1 MESQTQKT
9 TTTNKTG
16 DGNGHAA
23 PATDAPPMRPPQH
36 HNVPRLNDPNQPAG
50 GGHWW
55 VWLIVLAV
63 VAGAAIFIY
72 PRLAAKLKAGGQQAG
87 AGGRGAGGGNREVPV
102 VAAPVKKGD
111 MKIFLDALGTVTP
124 FSTVQVHTRV
134 DGEIMKINFK
144 EGQAVKKDDPLVE
157 IDPRPYQVQ
166 MEQAEAAMARDNA
179 LLVSAKDDLK
189 RYQDAG
195 TAVAAQQVTDQ
206 QHLVAQYAA
215 TLKVDQ
221 AQIDQAKLNITYCH
235 VTSPITGRIGLEK
248 INLGNIVH
256 ASDTNPLVIITQLQP
271 IAVVFSLP
279 QRDISR
285 VMQTPNG
292 GDGLAALAYSADMSQ
307 MIAPGSL
314 VAADSQ
320 VDPTTGTLQFKASFP
335 NEKNELYPNEFV
347 NVRLQIQVLKDV
359 VLAPGVAVQP
369 GLGGPDSEFVYVVT
383 SDNSIELRKVKTG
396 PKEGEQEVI
405 ETGLQPGEIVVTD
418 GVDKLTQGSKVKVGK
433 GDGGPGGKGKGS
445 HGGGAATQEAAQQ
458 GGGASEGKPH
468 KKKDAQQQ
476 PEGGAGSAQ
485 Q

>member
-1 MESQTQKT
+1 MESQSQKT
-9 TTTNKTG
+9 TTTTKPV

-23 PATDAPPMRPPQH
+23 PATDAPPIRQPQH
-36 HNVPRLNDPNQPAG
+36 HNVPRLNDPDQPSG

-72 PRLAAKLKAGGQQAG
+72 PRLAAKLKAGTQQAG
-87 AGGRGAGGGNREVPV
+87 PGGHGGGNREVPI

-111 MKIFLDALGTVTP
+111 MKIYLDALGTVTP

-144 EGQAVKKDDPLVE
+144 EGQSVKKDDPIVE

-166 MEQAEAAMARDNA
+166 QEQAEAAMARDNA
-179 LLVSAKDDLK
+179 LLVSAQDDLK

-221 AQIDQAKLNITYCH
+221 AQIDQAKLNVTYCH
-235 VTSPITGRIGLEK
+235 VTSPITGKIGLEK

-271 IAVVFSLP
+271 ISVVFSLP

-292 GDGLAALAYSADMSQ
+292 GDGLPALALAADMSQ
-307 MIAPGSL
+307 TITTGTL

-347 NVRLQIQVLKDV
+347 NVRLQIQILKDV

-369 GLGGPDSEFVYVVT
+369 GLGGPDSEFVYVVK
-383 SDNSIELRKVKTG
+383 SDNTIELRKVTTG

-405 ETGLQPGEIVVTD
+405 EAGLQPGEMVVTD
-418 GVDKLTQGSKVKVGK
+418 GVDKLTQGTKVKVGK
-433 GDGGPGGKGKGS
+433 GSGGPGGKGKKGDGAGAS
-445 HGGGAATQEAAQQ
+445 TQGAAQP
-458 GGGASEGKPH
+458 GGASAEGKPH
-468 KKKDAQQQ
+468 KRKDQPQQ